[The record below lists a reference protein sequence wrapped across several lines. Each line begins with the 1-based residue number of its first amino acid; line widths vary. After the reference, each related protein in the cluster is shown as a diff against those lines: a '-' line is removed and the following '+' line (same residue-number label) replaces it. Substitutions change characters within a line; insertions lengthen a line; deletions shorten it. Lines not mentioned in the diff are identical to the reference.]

1 MPRIVPPASAVI
13 FVVLNKTELFLHCGI
28 MNYIMTSVLQ
38 KNVFGA
44 VGYTSLSSS
53 SVLAVRNLLLAAVDI
68 ASFIQGRPATEL
80 LYTEGDIDGHKFLS
94 CACSV
99 PELMILAELLG
110 RPHECRIGVS
120 LSSVM

>member
-44 VGYTSLSSS
+44 AGYTSLSSS
-53 SVLAVRNLLLAAVDI
+53 TQQV
-68 ASFIQGRPATEL
+68 
-80 LYTEGDIDGHKFLS
+80 
-94 CACSV
+94 
-99 PELMILAELLG
+99 
-110 RPHECRIGVS
+110 
-120 LSSVM
+120 